1 MTKDIMDSDVND
13 CCGAVA
19 EIGSIIRPDDTVL
32 VFPITCETQQEL
44 DEKRAKV
51 ESYLAEKFTD
61 KVDASFAE
69 QDGFACLVTLS
80 FGCTAEKLIFEM
92 NLRHL
97 LV

>member
-1 MTKDIMDSDVND
+1 MSKNITDSDVND

-32 VFPITCETQQEL
+32 AFPVTCETQQGL

-51 ESYLAEKFTD
+51 ESYLAEKFND
-61 KVDASFAE
+61 NIEASFAE
-69 QDGFACLVTLS
+69 QDGFSYLVTLN
-80 FGCTAEKLIFEM
+80 FGCTAEKMIFEM

-97 LV
+97 LA